1 MAPFFPPTIP
11 SFWIFFSPLSLDSSR
26 IQAPDRRQDCILGS
40 MAFVALFFS
49 VDGSAVAARSPED
62 CPVQQGTIWWYTFV
76 ALCPGDGNFKR
87 RRLRQMRDAV
97 ILAQCYIK
105 NRYQES
111 EFGQPTPLTFA
122 TNIILVT
129 GLTIQISFPLKK
141 AFLRLF

>member
-1 MAPFFPPTIP
+1 
-11 SFWIFFSPLSLDSSR
+11 
-26 IQAPDRRQDCILGS
+26 

-129 GLTIQISFPLKK
+129 GLNIQISSPLKK
-141 AFLRLF
+141 AFLSLF